1 MQDKMTTSVITSTT
15 NYEMFK
21 LVKSNRVVKQR
32 NVERLMKSFE
42 LTGGMSMSKPIIVDR
57 NYNVIDG
64 QNRLMACKK
73 MGIPVHYVVSD
84 DKIENIPIYN
94 TYQEKWGLE
103 DYAHY
108 WAEQGNE
115 NYKRILAI
123 RDRVSIALNGVL
135 ECLVNGNGYTNEI
148 FKEGRFVFDGDID
161 KCVEH
166 IQKILQLCYVVKGKR
181 NVSSKMLRAIRF
193 LSKIKSF
200 DLDTLLEKIMR
211 YQGKLY
217 TCATS
222 EEYIQMFT
230 SLYNYKIRVNRIS
243 PEDLLAAKN
252 I

>member
-1 MQDKMTTSVITSTT
+1 MQDKFTTTVITSTK

-32 NVERLMKSFE
+32 NVERLMKSFAM
-42 LTGGMSMSKPIIVDR
+42 TGGMSMSKPIIVDK
-57 NYNVIDG
+57 NFNVIDG

-73 MGIPVHYVVSD
+73 MDIPVHYIVSD

-94 TYQEKWGLE
+94 SYQEKWGLE

-115 NYKRILAI
+115 NYKKILEV
-123 RDRVSIALNGVL
+123 RDKVSIALNGVL
-135 ECLVNGNGYTNEI
+135 ECLVPSGGYKNDV
-148 FKEGRFVFDGDID
+148 FKEGRFVFEEDVD
-161 KCVEH
+161 KCVEY

-181 NVSSKMLRAIRF
+181 NVSAKMLRAIRF
-193 LSKIKSF
+193 LSRIKTF
-200 DLDTLLEKIMR
+200 DLDILLEKIMR
-211 YQGKLY
+211 YQGKIY

-230 SLYNYKIRVNRIS
+230 SLYNYKIRLNKIS

>member
-1 MQDKMTTSVITSTT
+1 MQDKMTTSVIVSTT

-21 LVKSNRVVKQR
+21 LVGTNRIIKQR

-57 NYNVIDG
+57 NHNVIDG
-64 QNRLMACKK
+64 QHRLMACKK
-73 MGIPVHYVVSD
+73 MGIPVHYVVTD

-94 TYQEKWGLE
+94 TYQDKWGLE
-103 DYAHY
+103 DYARY

-123 RDRVSIALNGVL
+123 KDRVSIALNGVL
-135 ECLVNGNGYTNEI
+135 ECLVSGNGYTNEI
-148 FKEGRFVFDGDID
+148 FKAGRFVFDGDVD
-161 KCVEH
+161 KSVEY

-181 NVSSKMLRAIRF
+181 NVSAKMLRAIRF

-200 DLDTLLEKIMR
+200 DLDFLLEKIMR

-243 PEDLLAAKN
+243 PEELLAAKN

>member
-1 MQDKMTTSVITSTT
+1 MQDKMTTSVIVSTT

-21 LVKSNRVVKQR
+21 LVGTNRIIKQR

-57 NYNVIDG
+57 NHNVIDG
-64 QNRLMACKK
+64 QHRLMACKK
-73 MGIPVHYVVSD
+73 MGIPVHYIVSD

-103 DYAHY
+103 DYARY

-135 ECLVNGNGYTNEI
+135 ECLVVAGGYKNEV

-161 KCVEH
+161 KSVEY

-193 LSKIKSF
+193 LSRIKSF

-243 PEDLLAAKN
+243 PEELLAAKN

>member
-1 MQDKMTTSVITSTT
+1 MQDKMTTSVIVSTT
-15 NYEMFK
+15 NYDMFK
-21 LVKSNRVVKQR
+21 LVGTNRIIKQR

-57 NYNVIDG
+57 NHNVIDG
-64 QNRLMACKK
+64 QHRLMACKK

-103 DYAHY
+103 DYARY

-135 ECLVNGNGYTNEI
+135 ECLVSSGGYKNDV
-148 FKEGRFVFDGDID
+148 FKEGRFVFEEDVDR
-161 KCVEH
+161 CVEY
-166 IQKILQLCYVVKGKR
+166 IQKILQLCYIVKGKR
-181 NVSSKMLRAIRF
+181 NVSAKMLRAIRF
-193 LSKIKSF
+193 LSRIKSF
-200 DLDTLLEKIMR
+200 DLDTLIEKITR

-230 SLYNYKIRVNRIS
+230 SLYNYKIRLNKIS
-243 PEDLLAAKN
+243 AEDLLAAKN